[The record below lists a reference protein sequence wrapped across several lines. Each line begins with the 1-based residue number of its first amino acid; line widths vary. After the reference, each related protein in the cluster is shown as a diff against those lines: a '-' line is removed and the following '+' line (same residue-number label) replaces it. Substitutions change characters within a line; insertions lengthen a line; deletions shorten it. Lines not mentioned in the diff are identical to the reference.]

1 MSEKLDEMVP
11 VVAISVKPASLA
23 ARLASTAMAKSAPV
37 APTIAVAQKPSDEEC
52 YEDKDGNMVPCKKCA
67 KNMEKNKVDNNK
79 YIGMREK
86 ALIVNFLKSINEKNY
101 ALAHKYLKN
110 IMETKLA
117 NRIAKNKGVKL
128 F

>member
-1 MSEKLDEMVP
+1 MSKKLDEMVP
-11 VVAISVKPASLA
+11 VIAIAVKPASLA
-23 ARLASTAMAKSAPV
+23 ARLAATAVAKSHPQRV
-37 APTIAVAQKPSDEEC
+37 TQGVIRKPSDEEC
-52 YEDKDGNMVPCKKCA
+52 YEDKDGNEIPCKKCT
-67 KNMEKNKVDNNK
+67 KNMEKNKVDNDK